1 MEVLVCAVT
10 FLAYVSTLSFGFI
23 YDDKPVIVDN
33 VIIRSWHFLGQY
45 FIPQLSSG
53 IAPLSETFYR
63 PVTLLWLRLNYALF
77 GLNPAGWHFA
87 MLLGHVL
94 ATYLVFVLVER
105 LSDSRRIAF
114 AAALLFGLHPV
125 HVENVAW
132 LTSVNDLLM
141 TVFLLGSLLAYLNSR
156 GGQKLWMALSVL
168 LFFLALLSKETA
180 AVFPFLILGFAVIF
194 ARPNAGANVRPAF
207 ENSTRVWSSLQ
218 TGFVSIPYFMILVI
232 YLAARRIMLHALAQ
246 PITLIPWSTMLL
258 TTPSVLWF
266 DLKHLLFP
274 TSSSEFYSL
283 TYVTTP
289 GFESFLLP
297 TLLLLVALV
306 ATAYFISRLP
316 DPRLGVFALVF
327 AIATILPTLYLRAI
341 ASGNFVH
348 DRFLYLPSVGVVI
361 LIALAL
367 ERIVGWKS
375 RVAVGWAVVT
385 VLSCAAFAGTLSYQM
400 QWASNILLYQ
410 NALKY
415 APDNPIVQ
423 VNLANE
429 FANLGHYDRAF
440 PLYLSALK
448 SDPRSWLSNYNLG
461 YAYYSTGRA
470 TEAEEYLKRAI
481 QIDDK
486 DPDQFIYLALAQM
499 QHGELTA
506 AAQNA
511 ERAIEKAPM
520 SGGFHLVLA
529 KILEAGGNRERAIA
543 EYKAEL
549 SAHPEN
555 GLARSE
561 LQRLQSSN

>member
-1 MEVLVCAVT
+1 MEVLACAVT
-10 FLAYVSTLSFGFI
+10 FLAYVSTLSFGFV

-33 VIIRSWHFLGQY
+33 LIIRSWHFLGHY

-94 ATYLVFVLVER
+94 ATYLVFILVER
-105 LSDSRRIAF
+105 LSDHRRIAF
-114 AAALLFGLHPV
+114 VAALLFGLHPV

-156 GGQKLWMALSVL
+156 GGKKLWMAQSVL
-168 LFFLALLSKETA
+168 LFLLALLSKETA
-180 AVFPFLILGFAVIF
+180 AAFPFLICGYAVLF
-194 ARPNAGANVRPAF
+194 ARPNASQ
-207 ENSTRVWSSLQ
+207 NSTRIWPSLRG
-218 TGFVSIPYFMILVI
+218 GFVSIPYFMILVI
-232 YLAARRIMLHALAQ
+232 YLAARRIVLHALAQ
-246 PITLIPWSTMLL
+246 PITPIHWSTMLL
-258 TTPSVLWF
+258 TAPSVLWF

-274 TSSSEFYSL
+274 ISSSEFYSL

-289 GFESFLLP
+289 GFENFLLP
-297 TLLLLVALV
+297 ALLLLAALV
-306 ATAYFISRLP
+306 ATGYFISRLR
-316 DPRLGVFALVF
+316 DPRLGIFALGF

-341 ASGNFVH
+341 APGNFVH
-348 DRFLYLPSVGVVI
+348 DRFLYLPSVGIVI

-367 ERIVGWKS
+367 EQIVGWKS
-375 RVAVGWAVVT
+375 RVAIGWAVVT
-385 VLSCAAFAGTLSYQM
+385 VLCCAAFAGTVSYQM

-415 APDNPIVQ
+415 APNNPIVQ

-440 PLYLSALK
+440 PLYLNALQ

-461 YAYYSTGRA
+461 YAYYRTGRA
-470 TEAEEYLKRAI
+470 TEAAEYLKRAI

-486 DPDQFIYLALAQM
+486 DADQFIYLALAQM
-499 QHGELTA
+499 QLGELTG

-543 EYKAEL
+543 EYKAEV